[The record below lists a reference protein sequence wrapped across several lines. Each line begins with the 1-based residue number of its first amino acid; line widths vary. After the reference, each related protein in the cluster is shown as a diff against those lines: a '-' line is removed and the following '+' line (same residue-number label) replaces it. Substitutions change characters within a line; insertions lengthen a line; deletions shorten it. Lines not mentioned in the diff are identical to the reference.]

1 MELQKKQLAVEML
14 TLLQFRRLDMP
25 QEKLS
30 EGELTDINEESACDT
45 EDEELTLAQYFIL
58 KELLRYF
65 MTLKAQRI

>member
-30 EGELTDINEESACDT
+30 EGELTDINEESACDK
-45 EDEELTLAQYFIL
+45 EDEELTLA
-58 KELLRYF
+58 
-65 MTLKAQRI
+65 